1 MESRPRYTPTT
12 CFETFPFPEPTDEQR
27 EAIATAAHELN
38 QLRENWRN
46 PTDLFGNPALN
57 ADQLRR
63 RTLTNLY
70 NEYPTWLAHAHATLD
85 AAVAAAYGWPAE
97 LAEGEVLER
106 LLALNLARAE
116 SG

>member
-1 MESRPRYTPTT
+1 M
-12 CFETFPFPEPTDEQR
+12 
-27 EAIATAAHELN
+27 N

-70 NEYPTWLAHAHATLD
+70 NEYPTWLSHAHATLD